1 MSYTVEKISGNKV
14 KLTFVESAEAF
25 DAAMQ
30 KAYLKNRGKI
40 NVPGFRKGKAPRK
53 LIENMYGESVFYDDA
68 FEIVAQPA
76 YDEALKADAIAAVDR
91 PEVDI
96 QQIGAGQELKFTIE
110 VFVKPDITL
119 GEYKGVAVEKNVQPV
134 TEEAINARID
144 SDVERAST
152 TQDVTDRPVQ
162 AQDTVNLDYAGS
174 VDGVPFEGGTAQGQT
189 LVIGS
194 NTFIPGFEDQMI
206 GMSIGEEKD
215 LQVKFPEQYHAEELA
230 GKDAVFHV
238 KVNGIQEK
246 IKPEL
251 DDDFA
256 ADVSE
261 FDTFAAYR
269 QNIVDTLEKNASE
282 RAESELEDAL
292 VQKVVDAADCDIP
305 NAMIEDEITSM
316 LREMEMRMAYQGLRF
331 EDYLKYTGQT
341 MDQLREQYKSEAT
354 NRVKTQLVLEA
365 VAKAESI
372 EPTEED
378 IEATYADQA
387 KRMNREVEE
396 FKASLSDGQK
406 AYLKETAGIKKTIDF
421 LKANAVI
428 TEKVAEKAEEK
439 PAKKPRKK
447 KAADKAEDTAEE
459 KGEDRNALSM
469 VLLIKKSQF
478 RLLLTGDIS
487 SEQEQKLDLQEI
499 RNCTVLKCS
508 HHGSRFA
515 SGEEFLRAVSPKVTV
530 ISCAARNSYGHPAPE
545 TVERLTQ
552 AGSRVCYTMQS
563 GAILMQTGGKKLRLR
578 GFFNPLKPELTL

>member
-1 MSYTVEKISGNKV
+1 
-14 KLTFVESAEAF
+14 
-25 DAAMQ
+25 MQ
-30 KAYLKNRGKI
+30 QAYLKNRGKI

-76 YDEALKADAIAAVDR
+76 YDEALKADSIAAVDR

-269 QNIVDTLEKNASE
+269 QNIVDTLEKNAAD
-282 RAESELEDAL
+282 RAEAELEDAL

-341 MDQLREQYKSEAT
+341 MDQLREQYKGEAT
-354 NRVKTQLVLEA
+354 NRVKSQLVLEA

-372 EPTEED
+372 EPTDED
-378 IEATYADQA
+378 IEAAYADQA

-396 FKASLSDGQK
+396 FKNSLSDGQK

-428 TEKVAEKAEEK
+428 TEKATEKAEEK

-447 KAADKAEDTAEE
+447 KTDKAEDATEE
-459 KGEDRNALSM
+459 KGE
-469 VLLIKKSQF
+469 
-478 RLLLTGDIS
+478 
-487 SEQEQKLDLQEI
+487 E
-499 RNCTVLKCS
+499 
-508 HHGSRFA
+508 
-515 SGEEFLRAVSPKVTV
+515 
-530 ISCAARNSYGHPAPE
+530 
-545 TVERLTQ
+545 
-552 AGSRVCYTMQS
+552 
-563 GAILMQTGGKKLRLR
+563 
-578 GFFNPLKPELTL
+578 

>member
-256 ADVSE
+256 ADVSA

-269 QNIVDTLEKNASE
+269 QNIVDTLEKNEAE
-282 RAESELEDAL
+282 RAEAELEDNL

-305 NAMIEDEITSM
+305 DAMIEDEITTM
-316 LREMEMRMAYQGLRF
+316 MREMEMRMAYQGLRF

-341 MDQLREQYKSEAT
+341 ADQMREQYKGEAT

-365 VAKAESI
+365 IAKAEN
-372 EPTEED
+372 
-378 IEATYADQA
+378 IEASDEDHQTAIADQA
-387 KRMNREVEE
+387 KRMGREAEE
-396 FKASLSDGQK
+396 FKASLSEGQL
-406 AYLKETAGIKKTIDF
+406 AYLRETAGIKKTIDF

-428 TEKVAEKAEEK
+428 TEKGEEKAGEET
-439 PAKKPRKK
+439 
-447 KAADKAEDTAEE
+447 KAETKE
-459 KGEDRNALSM
+459 
-469 VLLIKKSQF
+469 
-478 RLLLTGDIS
+478 
-487 SEQEQKLDLQEI
+487 
-499 RNCTVLKCS
+499 
-508 HHGSRFA
+508 
-515 SGEEFLRAVSPKVTV
+515 
-530 ISCAARNSYGHPAPE
+530 
-545 TVERLTQ
+545 
-552 AGSRVCYTMQS
+552 
-563 GAILMQTGGKKLRLR
+563 
-578 GFFNPLKPELTL
+578 

>member
-194 NTFIPGFEDQMI
+194 NTFFN
-206 GMSIGEEKD
+206 
-215 LQVKFPEQYHAEELA
+215 PESKHTCSA
-230 GKDAVFHV
+230 
-238 KVNGIQEK
+238 
-246 IKPEL
+246 
-251 DDDFA
+251 FA
-256 ADVSE
+256 SSS
-261 FDTFAAYR
+261 
-269 QNIVDTLEKNASE
+269 TLISVPLMLISPSTASPLT
-282 RAESELEDAL
+282 A
-292 VQKVVDAADCDIP
+292 
-305 NAMIEDEITSM
+305 
-316 LREMEMRMAYQGLRF
+316 GLRSAM
-331 EDYLKYTGQT
+331 ELIAISVG
-341 MDQLREQYKSEAT
+341 
-354 NRVKTQLVLEA
+354 
-365 VAKAESI
+365 
-372 EPTEED
+372 
-378 IEATYADQA
+378 
-387 KRMNREVEE
+387 
-396 FKASLSDGQK
+396 
-406 AYLKETAGIKKTIDF
+406 
-421 LKANAVI
+421 KANLSVI
-428 TEKVAEKAEEK
+428 
-439 PAKKPRKK
+439 PMPCR
-447 KAADKAEDTAEE
+447 
-459 KGEDRNALSM
+459 S
-469 VLLIKKSQF
+469 
-478 RLLLTGDIS
+478 
-487 SEQEQKLDLQEI
+487 
-499 RNCTVLKCS
+499 
-508 HHGSRFA
+508 
-515 SGEEFLRAVSPKVTV
+515 
-530 ISCAARNSYGHPAPE
+530 
-545 TVERLTQ
+545 
-552 AGSRVCYTMQS
+552 
-563 GAILMQTGGKKLRLR
+563 
-578 GFFNPLKPELTL
+578 

>member
-230 GKDAVFHV
+230 GKDAVF
-238 KVNGIQEK
+238 Q
-246 IKPEL
+246 
-251 DDDFA
+251 
-256 ADVSE
+256 
-261 FDTFAAYR
+261 R
-269 QNIVDTLEKNASE
+269 QRI
-282 RAESELEDAL
+282 
-292 VQKVVDAADCDIP
+292 
-305 NAMIEDEITSM
+305 
-316 LREMEMRMAYQGLRF
+316 
-331 EDYLKYTGQT
+331 
-341 MDQLREQYKSEAT
+341 
-354 NRVKTQLVLEA
+354 
-365 VAKAESI
+365 
-372 EPTEED
+372 
-378 IEATYADQA
+378 
-387 KRMNREVEE
+387 
-396 FKASLSDGQK
+396 
-406 AYLKETAGIKKTIDF
+406 
-421 LKANAVI
+421 
-428 TEKVAEKAEEK
+428 
-439 PAKKPRKK
+439 
-447 KAADKAEDTAEE
+447 
-459 KGEDRNALSM
+459 
-469 VLLIKKSQF
+469 
-478 RLLLTGDIS
+478 
-487 SEQEQKLDLQEI
+487 
-499 RNCTVLKCS
+499 
-508 HHGSRFA
+508 
-515 SGEEFLRAVSPKVTV
+515 
-530 ISCAARNSYGHPAPE
+530 
-545 TVERLTQ
+545 
-552 AGSRVCYTMQS
+552 
-563 GAILMQTGGKKLRLR
+563 
-578 GFFNPLKPELTL
+578 

>member
-269 QNIVDTLEKNASE
+269 QNIVDTLEKNAAD
-282 RAESELEDAL
+282 RAEAELEDAL

-341 MDQLREQYKSEAT
+341 MDQLREQYKGEAT
-354 NRVKTQLVLEA
+354 NRVKSQLVLEA

-372 EPTEED
+372 EPTDED
-378 IEATYADQA
+378 IEAAYADQA

-396 FKASLSDGQK
+396 FKNSLSDGQK

-428 TEKVAEKAEEK
+428 TEKATEKAEEK

-447 KAADKAEDTAEE
+447 KTDKAEDATEE
-459 KGEDRNALSM
+459 KGE
-469 VLLIKKSQF
+469 
-478 RLLLTGDIS
+478 
-487 SEQEQKLDLQEI
+487 E
-499 RNCTVLKCS
+499 
-508 HHGSRFA
+508 
-515 SGEEFLRAVSPKVTV
+515 
-530 ISCAARNSYGHPAPE
+530 
-545 TVERLTQ
+545 
-552 AGSRVCYTMQS
+552 
-563 GAILMQTGGKKLRLR
+563 
-578 GFFNPLKPELTL
+578 

>member
-428 TEKVAEKAEEK
+428 TEKAAEKAEEK

-447 KAADKAEDTAEE
+447 KAADKAEDAAEE
-459 KGEDRNALSM
+459 K
-469 VLLIKKSQF
+469 
-478 RLLLTGDIS
+478 
-487 SEQEQKLDLQEI
+487 SEE
-499 RNCTVLKCS
+499 
-508 HHGSRFA
+508 
-515 SGEEFLRAVSPKVTV
+515 
-530 ISCAARNSYGHPAPE
+530 
-545 TVERLTQ
+545 
-552 AGSRVCYTMQS
+552 
-563 GAILMQTGGKKLRLR
+563 
-578 GFFNPLKPELTL
+578 

>member
-53 LIENMYGESVFYDDA
+53 LIENMYGEAVFYDDA

-76 YDEALKADAIAAVDR
+76 YDEALKADAIDAVDR

-194 NTFIPGFEDQMI
+194 NTFIPGFEDQMV

-238 KVNGIQEK
+238 KVNSIQEK

-269 QNIVDTLEKNASE
+269 QNIVETLEKNAAE
-282 RAESELEDAL
+282 RAESEMEDVL

-341 MDQLREQYKSEAT
+341 MDQLREQYKGEAT

-428 TEKVAEKAEEK
+428 TEKTEEKAEEKAEEK

-447 KAADKAEDTAEE
+447 KAADKAEDAAEE
-459 KGEDRNALSM
+459 KGE
-469 VLLIKKSQF
+469 
-478 RLLLTGDIS
+478 
-487 SEQEQKLDLQEI
+487 E
-499 RNCTVLKCS
+499 
-508 HHGSRFA
+508 
-515 SGEEFLRAVSPKVTV
+515 
-530 ISCAARNSYGHPAPE
+530 
-545 TVERLTQ
+545 
-552 AGSRVCYTMQS
+552 
-563 GAILMQTGGKKLRLR
+563 
-578 GFFNPLKPELTL
+578 

>member
-230 GKDAVFHV
+230 GKYAVFHV

-459 KGEDRNALSM
+459 KGE
-469 VLLIKKSQF
+469 
-478 RLLLTGDIS
+478 
-487 SEQEQKLDLQEI
+487 E
-499 RNCTVLKCS
+499 
-508 HHGSRFA
+508 
-515 SGEEFLRAVSPKVTV
+515 
-530 ISCAARNSYGHPAPE
+530 
-545 TVERLTQ
+545 
-552 AGSRVCYTMQS
+552 
-563 GAILMQTGGKKLRLR
+563 
-578 GFFNPLKPELTL
+578 

>member
-459 KGEDRNALSM
+459 KGE
-469 VLLIKKSQF
+469 
-478 RLLLTGDIS
+478 
-487 SEQEQKLDLQEI
+487 E
-499 RNCTVLKCS
+499 
-508 HHGSRFA
+508 
-515 SGEEFLRAVSPKVTV
+515 
-530 ISCAARNSYGHPAPE
+530 
-545 TVERLTQ
+545 
-552 AGSRVCYTMQS
+552 
-563 GAILMQTGGKKLRLR
+563 
-578 GFFNPLKPELTL
+578 